1 MSCWC
6 TSLLVS
12 LLFPICGTPQEGDG
26 GSVCCPPLKLPHESS
41 RKLLS
46 CRLTIQSLFFAY
58 YSPMILCLRH
68 FRKFITFEAFELLG
82 HLLGHL
88 HIQELLQSSKKK
100 SQCTRWVSGQS
111 TPPQT
116 IAAVFRRPG
125 KTLRNAGRAKGRL
138 HPQPSLRTTEV
149 HSNSRV
155 AMNSHCAI
163 S

>member
-1 MSCWC
+1 MS
-6 TSLLVS
+6 
-12 LLFPICGTPQEGDG
+12 
-26 GSVCCPPLKLPHESS
+26 PHRNS
-41 RKLLS
+41 LS
-46 CRLTIQSLFFAY
+46 CRLTIQSLFAY

-100 SQCTRWVSGQS
+100 KSQCTCWVSGQS

-116 IAAVFRRPG
+116 IAAVFGRPG
-125 KTLRNAGRAKGRL
+125 KTLRNAGCAKGRL
-138 HPQPSLRTTEV
+138 HPQSSLRTTEV
-149 HSNSRV
+149 HNNSRV